1 MNILLAILFILFPP
15 EDKIKIKDAWMRP
28 SSEKMTTAL
37 YFIIENKSETADTL
51 FQVDS
56 DLAEKV
62 EIHETYSEDEM
73 MGMRK
78 VDFIVIESN
87 SSFELKPG
95 AHHIMLMKLKK
106 DIKDG
111 DTSEFVLHFK
121 QAGEIKITATAK
133 KPK

>member
-1 MNILLAILFILFPP
+1 MSILFAILFILFPP
-15 EDKIKIKDAWMRP
+15 EDKIKIKDIWMRP

-62 EIHETYSEDEM
+62 EIHETYSEGEM

-78 VDFIVIESN
+78 VDFIVIEGN
-87 SSFELKPG
+87 SSYELKPG

-111 DTSEFVLHFK
+111 DKGAFVLHFK
-121 QAGEIKITATAK
+121 QAGEMQITAIAK
-133 KPK
+133 KP

>member
-1 MNILLAILFILFPP
+1 MSILFAILFILFPP
-15 EDKIKIKDAWMRP
+15 EDKIKIKDIWMRP

-37 YFIIENKSETADTL
+37 YFIIENKSETSDTL

-56 DLAEKV
+56 DLAERV
-62 EIHETYSEDEM
+62 EIHETYSEGEM

-78 VDFIVIESN
+78 VDYIVIEEK

-111 DTSEFVLHFK
+111 DEGEFVLHFK
-121 QAGEIKITATAK
+121 QAGKIKITATAK
-133 KPK
+133 KTE

>member
-1 MNILLAILFILFPP
+1 MSILLAILFILFPP
-15 EDKIKIKDAWMRP
+15 EDKIKVKDAWMRP

-37 YFIIENKSETADTL
+37 YFIIENKIETADTL
-51 FQVDS
+51 YQIDS
-56 DLAEKV
+56 DLAERV
-62 EIHETYSEDEM
+62 EIHETYSEGEM

-78 VDFIVIESN
+78 VNFIVIEGKG
-87 SSFELKPG
+87 SFELKPG

-111 DTSEFVLHFK
+111 DKDEFVLHFK

>member
-1 MNILLAILFILFPP
+1 MNILLAILFVLFPP
-15 EDKIKIKDAWMRP
+15 EDKIKINNPWMRP
-28 SSEKMTTAL
+28 SSEKMATAL
-37 YFIIENKSETADTL
+37 YFVIENKSETPDTL
-51 FQVDS
+51 YHVDS
-56 DLAEKV
+56 DLAERV
-62 EIHETYSEDEM
+62 EIHETYSEGEM

-78 VDFIVIESN
+78 VDMIIIEGK

-111 DTSEFVLHFK
+111 DEGEFVLHFK
-121 QAGEIKITATAK
+121 QAGKIKITAVAK

>member
-1 MNILLAILFILFPP
+1 MNALLAILFVLFPS
-15 EDKIKIKDAWMRP
+15 DDNIKIKDAWMRP
-28 SSEKMTTAL
+28 SSEKMATAL
-37 YFIIENKSETADTL
+37 YFIIENKSETVDTL
-51 FQVDS
+51 FQVES

-62 EIHETYSEDEM
+62 EIHETYSEGEM

-78 VDFIVIESN
+78 VDLIVIEGK

-111 DTSEFVLHFK
+111 DEGEFVLHFK
-121 QAGEIKITATAK
+121 QVGELRITATAK

>member
-1 MNILLAILFILFPP
+1 MNAILVLLLLFFPP

-28 SSEKMTTAL
+28 SSEKMATAL
-37 YFIIENKSETADTL
+37 YFTIENSGETADTL

-62 EIHETYSEDEM
+62 EIHETYSEGEM

-78 VDFIVIESN
+78 TDMIVIEGN

-106 DIKDG
+106 DVKVG
-111 DTSEFVLHFK
+111 DESEFILHFK
-121 QAGEIKITATAK
+121 QAGEMTITAKAK
-133 KPK
+133 KPN

>member
-1 MNILLAILFILFPP
+1 MNVLLAILFVLFPP
-15 EDKIKIKDAWMRP
+15 EDKIKVKDAWMRP
-28 SSEKMTTAL
+28 SSEKMATAL
-37 YFIIENKSETADTL
+37 YFVIENKSETADTL
-51 FQVDS
+51 YQVDS
-56 DLAEKV
+56 DLAERV
-62 EIHETYSEDEM
+62 EIHETYSEGEM

-78 VDFIVIESN
+78 VNFIVIEGK

-111 DTSEFVLHFK
+111 DTGEFVLNFK

-133 KPK
+133 VPK

>member
-1 MNILLAILFILFPP
+1 MNILLAILFVLFPP

-28 SSEKMTTAL
+28 SSEKMATAL
-37 YFIIENKSETADTL
+37 YLEIENKSETADTL

-56 DLAEKV
+56 DLAERV
-62 EIHETYSEDEM
+62 EIHETYTEGEM

-78 VDFIVIESN
+78 VDMIVIEGN
-87 SSFELKPG
+87 SSFKLKPG

-111 DTSEFVLHFK
+111 FKSEFVLHFK
-121 QAGEIKITATAK
+121 QAGEMKITAIAK
-133 KPK
+133 KPN

>member
-1 MNILLAILFILFPP
+1 MNILLAFLFILFPP
-15 EDKIKIKDAWMRP
+15 EDQIKIKDAWMRP
-28 SSEKMTTAL
+28 SSEKMATAL
-37 YFIIENKSETADTL
+37 YFVIENKSETADTL
-51 FQVDS
+51 YQVDS
-56 DLAEKV
+56 DLAERV
-62 EIHETYSEDEM
+62 EIHETYSEGEM

-78 VDFIVIESN
+78 VNFIVIEGK

-111 DTSEFVLHFK
+111 DTGEFVLNFK

-133 KPK
+133 VPK